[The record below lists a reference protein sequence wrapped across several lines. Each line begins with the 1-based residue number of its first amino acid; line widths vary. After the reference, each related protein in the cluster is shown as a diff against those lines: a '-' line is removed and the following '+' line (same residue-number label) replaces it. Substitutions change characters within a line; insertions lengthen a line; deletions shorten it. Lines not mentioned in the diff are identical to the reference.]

1 MLQAV
6 GARFK
11 ALVAVPLA
19 VISYLIVS
27 TPIAGDVNIHTC
39 HALAAAGE
47 GRPSTPLLPLAVAP
61 LVLDGSN
68 GYARLLSKAP
78 MVWLGEISYEI
89 FLVHVIVMEV
99 AMASVLRW
107 PVFTGSMPVLF
118 VVTLVMTVPLAWLL
132 HRWTGPAPDSAQT
145 STIGLAVKDSAS
157 APGPEPCRVGRWM
170 HSGH

>member
-1 MLQAV
+1 M
-6 GARFK
+6 
-11 ALVAVPLA
+11 LVAGPLA
-19 VISYLIVS
+19 VISFLIVS
-27 TPIAGDVNIHTC
+27 TPSAGDVNPTHVT
-39 HALAAAGE
+39 LWQPLVKAG
-47 GRPSTPLLPLAVAP
+47 LYAVIAFAVMAP
-61 LVLDGSN
+61 LVLDGNN
-68 GYARLLSKAP
+68 GYARLLGKAP

-107 PVFTGSMPVLF
+107 PVFSGSMPVLF

-132 HRWTGPAPDSAQT
+132 HRWTGPAPDSAQP

-157 APGPEPCRVGRWM
+157 APGREPCRVGGWM